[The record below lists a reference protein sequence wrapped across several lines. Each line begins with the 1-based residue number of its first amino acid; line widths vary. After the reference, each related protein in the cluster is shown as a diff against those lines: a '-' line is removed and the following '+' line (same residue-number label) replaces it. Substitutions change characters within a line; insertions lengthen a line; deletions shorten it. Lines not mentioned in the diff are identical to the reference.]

1 MVNSPHFL
9 GVLGGSILAEPAQR
23 LAAVVNPLPRPY
35 NIRIVTTPPGE
46 ARMKLVLL
54 GTTGYHAND
63 RRQTAC
69 LMLPAAGIVFD
80 AGSGFYRVSEYLET
94 EELDVFLSHVHLDHS
109 LGLTYMFDVRADAP
123 QLGRVTAHLEPDKLA
138 AIKKHLLADLLF
150 PVMPPLELQPLTPE
164 FKLQNGG
171 RLTHFPLRH
180 PGGSVGF
187 RIDWP
192 DRSLAYVTDTTAA
205 VDDPYVEKIRGVDLL
220 IHECYFVEDS
230 PEQAELTGHSCLN
243 EVVAVAKKANVGRLV
258 LVHINPLVTDDSAI
272 DLAEAKKTFANTVI
286 GVDRMEIDF

>member
-1 MVNSPHFL
+1 MVK
-9 GVLGGSILAEPAQR
+9 
-23 LAAVVNPLPRPY
+23 PLPRPY
-35 NIRIVTTPPGE
+35 NIRIVTTPHGD

-69 LMLPAAGIVFD
+69 LMLPEAGIVFD

-94 EELDVFLSHVHLDHS
+94 DTLDVFLSHVHLDHS

-123 QLGRVTAHLEPDKLA
+123 QLGRVTVHLEIDKLA
-138 AIKKHLLADLLF
+138 AIKQHLMADLLF
-150 PVMPPLELQPLTPE
+150 PVMPPLELQMLAPE
-164 FKLQNGG
+164 YQLKDGG

-192 DRSLAYVTDTTAA
+192 DRSLAYVTDTTAH
-205 VDDPYVEKIRGVDLL
+205 VDAAYVEKIRGVDLL
-220 IHECYFVEDS
+220 IHECYFVDDS

-243 EVVAVAKKANVGRLV
+243 EVVKVAAKAGVGRLV
-258 LVHINPLVTDDSAI
+258 LVHINPLVTDDSQI
-272 DLAEAKKTFANTVI
+272 DLTAARRVFPKTEI
-286 GVDRMEIDF
+286 GVDRMELEF

>member
-1 MVNSPHFL
+1 MVNL
-9 GVLGGSILAEPAQR
+9 
-23 LAAVVNPLPRPY
+23 LPRPY
-35 NIRIVTTPPGE
+35 NIRIVTTPHGD

-69 LMLPAAGIVFD
+69 LMLPEVGIVFD
-80 AGSGFYRVSEYLET
+80 AGTGFYRVSEYLQT
-94 EELDVFLSHVHLDHS
+94 DELALFLSHVHLDHS
-109 LGLTYMFDVRADAP
+109 LGLTYMFDLRAEAP
-123 QLGRVTAHLEPDKLA
+123 QLGRVTAYLEPDKLA

-150 PVMPPLELQPLTPE
+150 PVMPPLELEPLTPE
-164 FKLQNGG
+164 FKLNDGG

-192 DRSLAYVTDTTAA
+192 DRSFAYVTDTTAH
-205 VDDPYVEKIRGVDLL
+205 VDAAYVEKIRGVDLL
-220 IHECYFVEDS
+220 VHECYFVDDS

-243 EVVAVAKKANVGRLV
+243 DVLAVAKKSGVGKLV
-258 LVHINPLVTDDSAI
+258 LVHINPLVTDDAAI
-272 DLAEAKKTFANTVI
+272 DLVAAKKVFANTEI